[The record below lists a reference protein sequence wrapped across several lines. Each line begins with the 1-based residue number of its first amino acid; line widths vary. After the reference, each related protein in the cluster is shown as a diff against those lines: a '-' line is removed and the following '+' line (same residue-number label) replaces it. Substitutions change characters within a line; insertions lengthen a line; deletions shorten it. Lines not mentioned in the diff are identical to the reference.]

1 MGQYN
6 WEGTTRSGQVM
17 KGVMEAPSEDAVKAQ
32 LRSQNIAPGKIK
44 EAGKGFD
51 MELKIPGFEPKV
63 TTKDLV
69 VVTRQFATMIDAGLP
84 LVQCLDILGKQ
95 QENKTF
101 KKNLVQIKEDVESGS
116 TFADALKKH
125 PKAFDSL
132 YVNLVAAKGPYAQL
146 GDKSKALAD
155 NVRSLWAF
163 SASTWHA
170 IAWADGKVQTWADIK
185 GKRVY
190 IGPPAGAANAQIRG
204 LIKAASGF
212 EEGKDYEGI
221 KAPWGVATAGFQDGQ
236 YDLYIGAFSLGSQAL
251 VELSL
256 SRKIRLLGLSSQEA
270 PPAALGM
277 QVNTIPAGTYPGMVN
292 TEPVTT
298 WQTLMMMA
306 VRKDLSDDLAYKL
319 TKTYFESLPAL
330 KAGNAALAVLSAD
343 DALSGLVPPLHP
355 GALKYYQEVGRAVP
369 PALVAR

>member
-1 MGQYN
+1 MSDSPRSLRRAWRHLAVALLACTALGAQAQKVSMETTAANSVVGLMPQSMAPLWAKAGVDVELAMGQ
-6 WEGTTRSGQVM
+6 TLT
-17 KGVMEAPSEDAVKAQ
+17 K
-32 LRSQNIAPGKIK
+32 SQ
-44 EAGKGFD
+44 
-51 MELKIPGFEPKV
+51 LKIGQGTLDTSVIP
-63 TTKDLV
+63 
-69 VVTRQFATMIDAGLP
+69 LP
-84 LVQCLDILGKQ
+84 
-95 QENKTF
+95 
-101 KKNLVQIKEDVESGS
+101 
-116 TFADALKKH
+116 A
-125 PKAFDSL
+125 
-132 YVNLVAAKGPYAQL
+132 YVSLVAGKGPYAQM

-163 SASTWHA
+163 SASTWHV
-170 IAWADGKVQTWADIK
+170 ITWADGKVQNWSDLK

-204 LIKAASGF
+204 LIKAASGL

-236 YDLYIGAFSLGSQAL
+236 YDVYVGAFSLGSQAL

-256 SRKIRLLGLSSQEA
+256 SRKIRLLGLPNNVT
-270 PPAALGM
+270 PPPELGM

-306 VRKDLSDDLAYKL
+306 ARKDLSDDLAYKL
-319 TKTYFESLPAL
+319 TKTYFDSLPTL

-343 DALSGLVPPLHP
+343 DALSGLVAPLHP
-355 GALKYYQEVGRAVP
+355 GALKYYQETGRAVP
-369 PALVAR
+369 AALVAR

>member
-1 MGQYN
+1 MTDFPRSPRRAWRHLALALVACSALGAQAQKVSMETTAANSVVGLMPQSMAPLWAKAGVDVELAMGQ
-6 WEGTTRSGQVM
+6 TLT
-17 KGVMEAPSEDAVKAQ
+17 K
-32 LRSQNIAPGKIK
+32 SQ
-44 EAGKGFD
+44 
-51 MELKIPGFEPKV
+51 LKIGQG
-63 TTKDLV
+63 TL
-69 VVTRQFATMIDAGLP
+69 DASVIPLP
-84 LVQCLDILGKQ
+84 
-95 QENKTF
+95 
-101 KKNLVQIKEDVESGS
+101 
-116 TFADALKKH
+116 A
-125 PKAFDSL
+125 
-132 YVNLVAAKGPYAQL
+132 YVSLVAGTGPYAQM
-146 GDKSKALAD
+146 GDKAKALAD

-163 SASTWHA
+163 SASTWHV
-170 IAWADGKVQTWADIK
+170 ITWADGKVQNWSDLK

-204 LIKAASGF
+204 LIKAASGL

-221 KAPWGVATAGFQDGQ
+221 KAPWGVATA
-236 YDLYIGAFSLGSQAL
+236 GAFSLGSQAL

-256 SRKIRLLGLSSQEA
+256 SRKIRLLGLANKEA

-277 QVNTIPAGTYPGMVN
+277 QVNTIPPGTYPGMVN

-330 KAGNAALAVLSAD
+330 KAGNASLAVLSAD
-343 DALSGLVPPLHP
+343 DALSGLVAPLHP

-369 PALVAR
+369 AALVAR

>member
-1 MGQYN
+1 MSTRIHHAARRLAVTLAALALAATGAQAQKVSMETTAANSVVGLMPQSMAPLWAKAGIDVELAMGQ
-6 WEGTTRSGQVM
+6 TLT
-17 KGVMEAPSEDAVKAQ
+17 K
-32 LRSQNIAPGKIK
+32 SQ
-44 EAGKGFD
+44 
-51 MELKIPGFEPKV
+51 LKIGQG
-63 TTKDLV
+63 TL
-69 VVTRQFATMIDAGLP
+69 DASIIPLP
-84 LVQCLDILGKQ
+84 
-95 QENKTF
+95 
-101 KKNLVQIKEDVESGS
+101 
-116 TFADALKKH
+116 A
-125 PKAFDSL
+125 
-132 YVNLVAAKGPYAQL
+132 YVNLVAGKGPYAQL

-185 GKRVY
+185 GRRVY
-190 IGPPAGAANAQIRG
+190 SGRPAGAANAQSRG
-204 LIKAASGF
+204 HIKAASGF

-343 DALSGLVPPLHP
+343 DALSGLVAPLHP

>member
-1 MGQYN
+1 MSTRIRRTAGRLALALAALTLAATSAQAQKISMETTAANSVVGLMPQSMAPMWSKAGLDVELAMGQ
-6 WEGTTRSGQVM
+6 TLT
-17 KGVMEAPSEDAVKAQ
+17 K
-32 LRSQNIAPGKIK
+32 SQ
-44 EAGKGFD
+44 
-51 MELKIPGFEPKV
+51 LKIGQGTLDSAVIPLPAYV
-63 TTKDLV
+63 AL
-69 VVTRQFATMIDAGLP
+69 AAG
-84 LVQCLDILGKQ
+84 
-95 QENKTF
+95 
-101 KKNLVQIKEDVESGS
+101 
-116 TFADALKKH
+116 
-125 PKAFDSL
+125 
-132 YVNLVAAKGPYAQL
+132 KGPYAQM
-146 GDKSKALAD
+146 GDKAKALAD

-170 IAWADGKVQTWADIK
+170 IVWADGKIQNWADIK

-204 LIKAASGF
+204 LIKAASGY

-236 YDLYIGAFSLGSQAL
+236 YDLYVGAFSLGSQSL

-256 SRKIRLLGLSSQEA
+256 SRKIKLLGLENRNP

-292 TEPVTT
+292 TEPVIT

-306 VRKDLSDDLAYKL
+306 VNKDVSDDVAYKL

-330 KAGNAALAVLSAD
+330 KAGNAALAVLSEE
-343 DALSGLVPPLHP
+343 DAFSGLVAPLHP
-355 GALKYYQEVGRAVP
+355 GALKYYKEVGRNVP
-369 PALVAR
+369 AALIAK